1 MSKIIR
7 TFEEITNKERNKEI
21 LINSLIINTYED

>member
-7 TFEEITNKERNKEI
+7 TFEEVTNKEINKEI